1 MSYYIKNA
9 NGGVYSDTV
18 AGGKTIKQV
27 IQVRENGLAFNESD
41 VAGAKPGTATSQ
53 YNHPHYMYGDSSYSI
68 APEYNSR
75 YYVPYVA
82 IKDASSP
89 MYWSVSFSDVNSID
103 DIDFTKA
110 LPDYHRL
117 IAICSYKSKRNNYE
131 IGLSPDS
138 QNPTM
143 YIPVKNVDV
152 IQKELYPIIK
162 HCDREKG
169 NTLYYHLSQNGKC
182 FNARWYNSDGPYYT
196 AVTAVA
202 STDVTLR
209 PNSDMSNPNISAGAG
224 ELSANLK
231 INDKTL
237 YYFKQDMKTDENN
250 TMFGF
255 KQFAVNSL
263 TSNPG
268 CWLKHFRLNVSDIK
282 TKGNQLKLQYFWNCI
297 YDYPDQL
304 NNFISEYLP
313 NGEFNK
319 PFVFNYHLSDDEEW
333 QFKTQGYPWVPG
345 DNLQSSL
352 DSDGINHCES
362 VNTQVE
368 IKKFIPTGTDTWGEL
383 STYNNLWINY
393 VNTANYDERTF
404 LKINFGEVNRYILSS
419 SLLTYQAGSINGG
432 NAWRDIVA
440 NKRYICDISSKD
452 QNDHTVYTYYLGKA
466 KENIANGTPMS
477 QSQWD
482 LTAVNDISLATL
494 VNNNSY
500 ETYQNHF
507 EVNKYLSAQNG
518 WSNYSANFLPYV
530 RASNNTNIFDL
541 NVKNQEFSQMTTN
554 DSRKLVYK
562 VWKPCKYP
570 YIIQDTE
577 HLEVRPRS
585 ETTLPYLKLGDV
597 NNSYIFNYNCYN
609 SGCKDNDTS
618 TDYKVGDVIRGK
630 REYGGDIVYSRL
642 TADLPSKD
650 PNKDYFYWSAYSAY
664 TQELTNITNEDEYL
678 AWLSDTANGIISI
691 NPNSLIFVSTKT
703 YNYNDYVAVGD
714 YSTFYS
720 AACDIKAGSTLDT
733 VCWHEDL
740 FDLEALDLPDSYFVS
755 RNFYGSA
762 SYTID
767 LSDTNKTYLHI
778 AYPSTVLINPYVPYI
793 GPAQY
798 ANPPQCNL
806 FVTDFKMTYEAID

>member
-1 MSYYIKNA
+1 
-9 NGGVYSDTV
+9 
-18 AGGKTIKQV
+18 
-27 IQVRENGLAFNESD
+27 
-41 VAGAKPGTATSQ
+41 
-53 YNHPHYMYGDSSYSI
+53 
-68 APEYNSR
+68 
-75 YYVPYVA
+75 
-82 IKDASSP
+82 
-89 MYWSVSFSDVNSID
+89 
-103 DIDFTKA
+103 
-110 LPDYHRL
+110 
-117 IAICSYKSKRNNYE
+117 
-131 IGLSPDS
+131 LS
-138 QNPTM
+138 
-143 YIPVKNVDV
+143 
-152 IQKELYPIIK
+152 
-162 HCDREKG
+162 
-169 NTLYYHLSQNGKC
+169 
-182 FNARWYNSDGPYYT
+182 
-196 AVTAVA
+196 
-202 STDVTLR
+202 
-209 PNSDMSNPNISAGAG
+209 
-224 ELSANLK
+224 
-231 INDKTL
+231 
-237 YYFKQDMKTDENN
+237 
-250 TMFGF
+250 
-255 KQFAVNSL
+255 
-263 TSNPG
+263 
-268 CWLKHFRLNVSDIK
+268 
-282 TKGNQLKLQYFWNCI
+282 
-297 YDYPDQL
+297 
-304 NNFISEYLP
+304 
-313 NGEFNK
+313 
-319 PFVFNYHLSDDEEW
+319 
-333 QFKTQGYPWVPG
+333 
-345 DNLQSSL
+345 
-352 DSDGINHCES
+352 
-362 VNTQVE
+362 
-368 IKKFIPTGTDTWGEL
+368 
-383 STYNNLWINY
+383 
-393 VNTANYDERTF
+393 
-404 LKINFGEVNRYILSS
+404 
-419 SLLTYQAGSINGG
+419 YQAGSINGG

-452 QNDHTVYTYYLGKA
+452 QADRTVYTYYLGKA

-554 DSRKLVYK
+554 DDRKLVYK

-577 HLEVRPRS
+577 HLEVKPRS

-609 SGCKDNDTS
+609 SGCSAYDTS
-618 TDYKVGDVIRGK
+618 DTDFKQGDVIRGK
-630 REYGGDIVYSRL
+630 REEFGDIVYSRL
-642 TADLPSKD
+642 TADLPPKD
-650 PNKDYFYWSAYSAY
+650 PNEDYFYWSAYSAY
-664 TQELTNITNEDEYL
+664 AQELTNITNEDEYL

-691 NPNSLIFVSTKT
+691 NPNSLIFDSTKT

-720 AACDIKAGSTLDT
+720 AACNIKAGSTLDT

-793 GPAQY
+793 GPDQY
-798 ANPPQCNL
+798 ANPPKSNL